1 MRAASSATPEGVVK
15 VVLVSRLISEAPAAS
30 EPWELW
36 AWSQGEGGFAEWTTD
51 RRMIF
56 RAMEFES
63 AAQALDFGM
72 TYEILN
78 MREVR
83 LESKLGAYK
92 LLKPVREEVVPAPTT
107 TDETLL
113 LTYQGEAELEP
124 VLDVPF
130 TVPWMDGE
138 DDINPCPPSG

>member
-78 MREVR
+78 GREVR
-83 LESKLGAYK
+83 LESKMGAYK
-92 LLKPVREEVVPAPTT
+92 LLKPVNTVVPAPTT

-113 LTYQGEAELEP
+113 LTYQEAELEP
-124 VLDVPF
+124 VLDVLDM
-130 TVPWMDGE
+130 PWMDGE
-138 DDINPCPPSG
+138 DDINPCPPVDR